1 MSVGSVLAT
10 ESLSLGKNRPGWLF
24 VMTKVAAEAAPETDD
39 GVHDGLH
46 QNDKRIRVKQAFC
59 HDRHAAW
66 KRSGVHHPS
75 RREDA
80 RRQPERLQNCYIP
93 ARLQPGKAFP
103 FASRIPLRH
112 ERNMTLRLRA
122 LGVHLFTATG
132 AVFAMLSMLAAV
144 DEKWDLMFL
153 WLVVAFF
160 VDGIDGPLARHY
172 HVKVNAPEF
181 DGVLLDLI
189 IDYLTY
195 VFIPAFALFK
205 SGLMDG
211 WTGWFAIIV
220 ITFASALYFADTRM
234 KTKDNSF
241 SGFPGCWN
249 MLVLVIFAL
258 QPNFWVSLAL
268 VTALAIAMFLPLKFV
283 HPVRTERWR
292 FVTLPTALAW
302 TFFAGWA
309 AWVDFHPQSWAHWGL
324 VATSV
329 YLLFAGIAQQLF
341 PQRDPS

>member
-1 MSVGSVLAT
+1 MQ
-10 ESLSLGKNRPGWLF
+10 WF
-24 VMTKVAAEAAPETDD
+24 
-39 GVHDGLH
+39 
-46 QNDKRIRVKQAFC
+46 
-59 HDRHAAW
+59 
-66 KRSGVHHPS
+66 
-75 RREDA
+75 
-80 RRQPERLQNCYIP
+80 
-93 ARLQPGKAFP
+93 
-103 FASRIPLRH
+103 RH
-112 ERNMTLRLRA
+112 EGDMTSKFRA
-122 LGVHLFTATG
+122 LSVHLLTATG
-132 AVFAMLSMLAAV
+132 AVFAMLAMLAAV
-144 DEKWDLMFL
+144 DAKWDLMFL
-153 WLVVAFF
+153 WLVVAFL

-172 HVKVNAPEF
+172 DVKKNAPEF

-211 WTGWFAIIV
+211 WTGWFAIII
-220 ITFASALYFADTRM
+220 ITFASAMYFADTRM

-258 QPNFWVSLAL
+258 EPNFWVSLGL
-268 VTALAIAMFLPLKFV
+268 VTALAIGMFLPLRFV

-292 FVTLPTALAW
+292 MVTLPMALAW

-324 VATSV
+324 IVTSI
-329 YLLFAGIAQQLF
+329 YLVSAGVAQQLI
-341 PQRDPS
+341 PQSDD